1 MPCRKRH
8 LAGFHAFFHCRSP
21 NISLCFFSYLSLAFL
36 LWGIEQLKDKQLK
49 TGYFYIVVAV
59 FMSLNLIWLKIA
71 T

>member
-1 MPCRKRH
+1 M
-8 LAGFHAFFHCRSP
+8 
-21 NISLCFFSYLSLAFL
+21 SLCFFSYLSLAFL

-71 T
+71 L